1 MVRTQRTAPAA
12 RPTTTSR
19 ERQRSGSRSSLFVT
33 AVTALIAL
41 TVMAGTIVASA
52 MVAGP
57 TSSAGAAGI
66 LPPANPGANTP
77 QSSPDWLAAIAN
89 ARALEGVGAMQINEA
104 EFAQLPAAEQIF
116 IALNFERIGRG
127 LPPIMYMTS
136 QLNASAGQGAARAGD
151 PSVPTVL
158 TGGVPLTGGGSIWA
172 GEVSS
177 SLAADYYWMYLDGP
191 GTNSNLACMRGV
203 DCWIHRDA
211 ILHGYPGCGG
221 GPAQLS
227 MGAAFDPTGY
237 PGGSVAAVMASSC
250 TEPADVTL
258 TWPQALWATSAT
270 RVVGLASL
278 PNGAGYWEAQANGT
292 VAALGKAPNDGSVT
306 SALNAPIVG
315 LAATPDGGGYWLV
328 AADGGVFSFGDAHFY
343 GSTGSLRLNQP
354 IVGLAPTP
362 DGKGYWLV
370 AADGGIFS
378 YGDAAFRGSMGGMP
392 LNEPVVGMASDAA
405 TGGYWE
411 VAADG
416 GIFSFDATFL
426 GSTGSIR
433 LNEPI
438 VGMESTPNGLGYR
451 FVAADG
457 GIFSY
462 GTATFEGSTG
472 GLALVAPMVALAAD
486 DATGGYWMA
495 AADGG
500 IFNYGGAAYLG
511 RATGSLV
518 H

>member
-1 MVRTQRTAPAA
+1 MVQVRTRRTAPAA
-12 RPTTTSR
+12 RTGTTTR
-19 ERQRSGSRSSLFVT
+19 EDHRRASSLR
-33 AVTALIAL
+33 AAALTALMAL
-41 TVMAGTIVASA
+41 TVMAGSVVAPAVSA
-52 MVAGP
+52 GSTVP
-57 TSSAGAAGI
+57 AGAAGI
-66 LPPANPGANTP
+66 LPPANPAVNTP
-77 QSSPDWLAAIAN
+77 QSSADWLAAIDN
-89 ARALEGVGAMQINEA
+89 ARALEGVGPMQINEA
-104 EFAQLPAAEQIF
+104 EFAQLPAGEQLF
-116 IALNFERIGRG
+116 IALNLERIGRG
-127 LPPIMYMTS
+127 LPPIMYMTA
-136 QLNASAGQGAARAGD
+136 QLNASAGQGAVRAGD

-158 TGGVPLTGGGSIWA
+158 TGGVSPTAGGSIWA
-172 GEVSS
+172 GEVPS
-177 SLAADYYWMYLDGP
+177 SLAADYYFMYLDGP
-191 GTNSNLACMRGV
+191 GTNSNLACTRGAE
-203 DCWIHRDA
+203 CWVHRDA
-211 ILHGYPGCGG
+211 ILHEYPGCGG
-221 GPAQLS
+221 APALLS

-237 PGGSVAAVMASSC
+237 PGGSMAAVMASSC
-250 TEPADVTL
+250 AEPADVTL
-258 TWPQALWATSAT
+258 TWPEALWSTSPT
-270 RVVGLASL
+270 RVVGLASI
-278 PNGAGYWEAQANGT
+278 PNGTGYWEAEANGT

-306 SALNAPIVG
+306 SALNAPIIG
-315 LAATPDGGGYWLV
+315 LAASPDGGGYWLI
-328 AADGGVFSFGDAHFY
+328 ASDGGVFSFGDAHFY

-354 IVGLAPTP
+354 IVGIAPTS

-378 YGDAAFRGSMGGMP
+378 YGDAAFRGSMGGKP
-392 LNEPVVGMASDAA
+392 LNEPVVGMARDAA

-416 GIFSFDATFL
+416 GIFSFDAPFL

-438 VGMESTPNGLGYR
+438 VGMESTPNGIGYR

-472 GLALVAPMVALAAD
+472 GLALVAPVVAMAAD

-511 RATGSLV
+511 RATSTLV
-518 H
+518 P

>member
-1 MVRTQRTAPAA
+1 MVQVRTWRTAPAA
-12 RPTTTSR
+12 RTRTTSR
-19 ERQRSGSRSSLFVT
+19 GRHRSGTSLLVA
-33 AVTALIAL
+33 AVVALMAL
-41 TVMAGTIVASA
+41 TVMAGTVVASA
-52 MVAGP
+52 VLAGS
-57 TSSAGAAGI
+57 TASAGAAGI
-66 LPPANPGANTP
+66 LPPANPATDTP
-77 QSSPDWLAAIAN
+77 QSSPDWLAAIDN
-89 ARALEGVGAMQINEA
+89 ARALEGVGAMPINET
-104 EFAQLPAAEQIF
+104 EFAQLPAAEQLF
-116 IALNFERIGRG
+116 IALNLERIGRG

-136 QLNASAGQGAARAGD
+136 ELNAYAVQGAARAGD

-158 TGGVPLTGGGSIWA
+158 TGGVPVTGGGTIWA
-172 GEVSS
+172 GEVAS

-191 GTNSNLACMRGV
+191 GTNSNLACTRGV

-211 ILHGYPGCGG
+211 ILHQYPGCGG
-221 GPAQLS
+221 GPALLS
-227 MGAAFDPTGY
+227 MGAASDPTGY

-250 TEPADVTL
+250 AEPADVTL
-258 TWPQALWATSAT
+258 TWPQALWATAPT

-278 PNGAGYWEAQANGT
+278 PNGSGYWEAEADGT
-292 VAALGKAPNDGSVT
+292 VAALGRAPNDGSVT

-328 AADGGVFSFGDAHFY
+328 AADGGVFSFGDARFY

-354 IVGLAPTP
+354 IVGIAPTP

-378 YGDAAFRGSMGGMP
+378 YGDAAFRGSMGGRP
-392 LNEPVVGMASDAA
+392 LNEPVVGMADDAA

-416 GIFSFDATFL
+416 GIFSFDAPFL

-472 GLALVAPMVALAAD
+472 GLALVAPMAAVAAD

-511 RATGSLV
+511 RATSSLAP
-518 H
+518 